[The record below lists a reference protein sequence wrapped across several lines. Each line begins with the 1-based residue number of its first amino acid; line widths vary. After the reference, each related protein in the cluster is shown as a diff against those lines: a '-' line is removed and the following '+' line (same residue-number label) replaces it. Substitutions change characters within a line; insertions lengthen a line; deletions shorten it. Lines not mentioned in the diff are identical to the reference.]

1 MKIGGVPIGPGHPTY
16 IIAEVGSNHDGDLDR
31 ARELIGDAAEAGA
44 DCAKFQ
50 LYRADKLYP
59 GTVTPGA
66 VPDEWLPELK
76 SACHEAGVEFMCSI
90 FCFDT
95 LAAYM
100 RVAPAAIKIAS
111 PEATK
116 TGLLMVARDM
126 GVPVLASTGAMT
138 LSQVKAAASTLRYMS
153 GDFALLHCVSAYPA
167 SLSELNL
174 GAIRTIEHACRVP
187 VGFSDHTLDDV
198 TVPSLA
204 VAAGACIIEK
214 HLTWSRDA
222 VGADHPFAL
231 EPAEFAAMVE
241 AIRETERIMG
251 DGVKRVQPS
260 EDATDRRAA

>member
-1 MKIGGVPIGPGHPTY
+1 MNIGGVTIGPGNSTY
-16 IIAEVGSNHDGDLDR
+16 VIAEIGSNHDGDLDR
-31 ARELIGDAAEAGA
+31 ARELICDAAEAGA

-59 GTVTPGA
+59 GTVTAGA
-66 VPDEWLPELK
+66 IPDEWLPELK
-76 SACHEAGVEFMCSI
+76 SACHEAGVEFMCSV
-90 FCFDT
+90 FCEET

-111 PEATK
+111 PEATNLRFIRAC
-116 TGLLMVARDM
+116 TRAGLPLLV
-126 GVPVLASTGAMT
+126 STGAMT
-138 LSQVKAAASTLRYMS
+138 SWQVDDTVDFLAPS
-153 GDFALLHCVSAYPA
+153 GAVLLHCVSAYPA
-167 SLSELNL
+167 SVAELNL
-174 GAIRTIEHACRVP
+174 AAIPAMVERYQFR

-222 VGADHPFAL
+222 EGADHPFAL
-231 EPAEFAAMVE
+231 EPAEFSSMVS
-241 AIRETERIMG
+241 AIRETETIMG